1 MNLPVILSPAA
12 DREFEAAAEWY
23 EKQQTGLGTRFVT
36 QVQDAL
42 DRIGQEPELH
52 AVVYKDLRRGRVA
65 KSPYKIYYRDLAD
78 RVEVLAIVHGHRDP
92 SVWQSRA

>member
-1 MNLPVILSPAA
+1 MNLPVILNPTA

-23 EKQQTGLGTRFVT
+23 EKQQAGLGTRFVT

-52 AVVYKDLRRGRVA
+52 AIVFKNLRRSRVS
-65 KSPYKIYYRDLAD
+65 KSPYNIYYRALAD
-78 RVEVLAIVHGHRDP
+78 RVEVLAIVHGRRAP

>member
-23 EKQQTGLGTRFVT
+23 ENQQAGLGTRFVN
-36 QVQDAL
+36 QVQDTL
-42 DRIGQEPELH
+42 DRIGHDPELH
-52 AVVYKDLRRGRVA
+52 AVVYKDLRRALVI
-65 KSPYKIYYRDLAD
+65 KSPYNIFYRALAD
-78 RVEVLAIVHGHRDP
+78 RVEVIAIVHGHRDP